1 MEKVQYL
8 FRRVEVKFKLLEF
21 YLAGNLVDC
30 GACIKILNE
39 LDLDEHGIQFLCVKE
54 DGVSPRP
61 GMRHF
66 GDIKLAGLLEVKKGT
81 TVGELEMFFRTLDAP
96 FRDCISLISLCE
108 DANSWLKPC
117 FIKKARPLG
126 ISLKKGGVVMK
137 KGTLTVPAHAKPS
150 GITLE
155 KEGDVM
161 KKLPAKKRTR
171 SRWD

>member
-8 FRRVEVKFKLLEF
+8 FRRVEVKFKLFEF
-21 YLAGNLVDC
+21 YLTGNLDDC

-61 GMRHF
+61 GMPHL
-66 GDIKLAGLLEVKKGT
+66 GDIVLAGLIEVKKGT

-96 FRDCISLISLCE
+96 FWDCVSLISLCE
-108 DANSWLKPC
+108 DVNSWLNSC

-126 ISLKKGGVVMK
+126 ISLEKGGVVMK

-150 GITLE
+150 SITLE
-155 KEGDVM
+155 KEGGVM
-161 KKLPAKKRTR
+161 KKLPARKRTR